1 MQMENVS
8 LRDVNQTNKKHNTV
22 EAKAGVKQGD
32 FNRGENFI
40 NEN

>member
-1 MQMENVS
+1 MENVS
-8 LRDVNQTNKKHNTV
+8 HRDMNQTNEKHNTV

-32 FNRGENFI
+32 FNHGENFI